1 MGSYRIYLLR
11 MEMPLVTV
19 IIMDTHKT
27 DAELSVLSSGGG
39 VHHRLPDRVDDL
51 RFIRRTIRNKQKRY
65 PAFGL
70 LLFQKHSY
78 HGKTEIQRRSS
89 RTVTPGS
96 PKPESRINHA

>member
-1 MGSYRIYLLR
+1 
-11 MEMPLVTV
+11 MPLVTV

-78 HGKTEIQRRSS
+78 HGKTEIPMAIVQDGHTRKSE
-89 RTVTPGS
+89 TG
-96 PKPESRINHA
+96 IAN